1 VTIRDVAR
9 HASVS
14 VATVSRVLNG
24 KGPANAD
31 TERRIR
37 EAARRLRYVPHGGA
51 RSLITRR
58 TQSIGVLLP
67 DLYGE
72 FFSELIRG
80 IDVAARR
87 AGYHLLL
94 SGSHGDIREAEAMA
108 RAMRGRVDGL
118 VVLVPDVRPSV
129 LRENL
134 PEHFPVVCLD
144 NPSAVGEFDSVR
156 IDNSGGAE
164 SVVRHLARLGHRR
177 IAFIGGPP
185 GNQDASERLRGYR
198 RALRRAGLAL
208 SKDLEI
214 PGTFREEAGYEACR
228 KILDL
233 EPRPTAVFAANDSM
247 AVGLLYACRESG
259 VSVPDQLAI
268 AGFDDIPIARFMTP
282 PLTSV
287 RVPIADLGT
296 LAAETL
302 LTRLAER
309 APARAAARRDI
320 LLPTTLVVRASCGAP
335 HPVREEPDM
344 PVLSRRAKKGGGGTP

>member
-309 APARAAARRDI
+309 APARAARRDI

-335 HPVREEPDM
+335 NPVREEPVM
-344 PVLSRRAKKGGGGTP
+344 PVLSRRAKKGGGGIL